1 MRNVWTITKREL
13 YAYFSSPLAYIVM
26 AAFLLVE
33 GFLFQLFLTYSNL
46 YRQPMAMSDMMA
58 SGWLYFFLILYAAV
72 VTMRLLAEEQRSG
85 TLEVVLTAPIRDW
98 ELVVGKYLASLG
110 LFALTVVISLYQV
123 AILAWVGDPD
133 LGATFSLYVG
143 FFFVGAALLAIG
155 TMASTF
161 TSNQPAA
168 AILAIGVGVVM
179 WLLQFAGP
187 QLYGTFWGEVLER
200 IALFTHYNDFANGL
214 FGTVHVVYYIT
225 IVAASL
231 FLATQALQARRWR

>member
-13 YAYFSSPLAYIVM
+13 YAYFSSPLAYVVM
-26 AAFLLVE
+26 AAFLAVE

-110 LFALTVVISLYQV
+110 LFALTLVISLYQV

-133 LGATFSLYVG
+133 PGATFSLYVG
-143 FFFVGAALLAIG
+143 FFLVGASLLAIG
-155 TMASTF
+155 TMASTL

-168 AILAIGVGVVM
+168 AIVAIGIGVVM
-179 WLLQFAGP
+179 WLLEFAGP
-187 QLYGTFWGEVLER
+187 QVYGTFWGKVLER
-200 IALFTHYNDFANGL
+200 IAFFTHYRDFADGL
-214 FGTVHVVYYIT
+214 FSTVHVVYYIT
-225 IVAASL
+225 LVAASL

>member
-133 LGATFSLYVG
+133 L
-143 FFFVGAALLAIG
+143 
-155 TMASTF
+155 
-161 TSNQPAA
+161 
-168 AILAIGVGVVM
+168 
-179 WLLQFAGP
+179 
-187 QLYGTFWGEVLER
+187 
-200 IALFTHYNDFANGL
+200 
-214 FGTVHVVYYIT
+214 
-225 IVAASL
+225 
-231 FLATQALQARRWR
+231 